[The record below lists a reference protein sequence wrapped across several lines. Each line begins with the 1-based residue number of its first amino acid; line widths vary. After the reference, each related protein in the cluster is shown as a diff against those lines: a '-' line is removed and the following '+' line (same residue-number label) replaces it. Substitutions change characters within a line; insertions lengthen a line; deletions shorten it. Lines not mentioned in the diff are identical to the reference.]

1 MNAQRVKKGA
11 AQVKWEA
18 GLPLTGDDVREF
30 MGDKADELIH
40 VEEVKSIGRAIRRD
54 RSYGACVMGN
64 GETSFQRLCDWCNEP
79 RGSMWIIR
87 PEVWNSVIPNKKR
100 QDDICLGCWHKKVTQ

>member
-64 GETSFQRLCDWCNEP
+64 GETSVRLVQRTSRLNVDHQT
-79 RGSMWIIR
+79 RGLEQRHS
-87 PEVWNSVIPNKKR
+87 E
-100 QDDICLGCWHKKVTQ
+100 